1 MVEPREDHKEE
12 NNIYDS
18 HQRIVKPIL
27 TSYFASRNC
36 DKNVTVRKV
45 SAKYISIT
53 HRTIVFYS
61 QCTQVNEHTYMI
73 HVHVRSLGPLRFHK
87 T

>member
-1 MVEPREDHKEE
+1 MVEPRENRKEE

-36 DKNVTVRKV
+36 DKNVTV
-45 SAKYISIT
+45 
-53 HRTIVFYS
+53 
-61 QCTQVNEHTYMI
+61 
-73 HVHVRSLGPLRFHK
+73 
-87 T
+87 